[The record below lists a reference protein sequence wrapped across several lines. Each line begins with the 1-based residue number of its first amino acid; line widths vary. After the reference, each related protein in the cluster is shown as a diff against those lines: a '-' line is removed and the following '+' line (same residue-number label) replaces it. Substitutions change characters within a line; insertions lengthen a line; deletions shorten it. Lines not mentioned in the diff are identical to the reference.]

1 MVVTFLM
8 LKTEV
13 GWMVTSTPQWKVVI
27 VLNRTAVKGGGESGS
42 EKRVVDAA
50 QGPVDAARGPVL
62 NRTVARKPTLY
73 PARRKKKRESKS
85 EDLSESENESKS
97 NCERMNEMKSESESK
112 SKSKDESKSEE
123 G

>member
-13 GWMVTSTPQWKVVI
+13 GWMVTSTPPWKVVI
-27 VLNRTAVKGGGESGS
+27 VLNRTAAKGGGESESENGS

-73 PARRKKKRESKS
+73 PARRKNKRESKS
-85 EDLSESENESKS
+85 EDL
-97 NCERMNEMKSESESK
+97 SESESK